1 MKPVYFFLGANS
13 EEGFFSH
20 YDQLLGGRLDD
31 LMILKGGPGCGKSTF
46 MRRVGAAMERAG
58 ERIVYINCSGD
69 PDSLDGAIFLDR
81 NAAIVDGTS
90 PHVLEPTYAVASER
104 YVDLT
109 RFYDVDAA
117 KARRAEIVALSDEY
131 RAHYRSAYRIL
142 RAMGEVERFYDVEVA
157 KARRAE
163 IIALSDEYRAHY
175 RSAYRILRAMG
186 EVESERRVAMH
197 AQMDFSKLRRRT
209 DGILARELH
218 GDGTGS
224 GRVDRVF
231 LGGVTHR
238 GKICRFDTV
247 EALCP
252 RIYAIIDSAG
262 LGNEMLETVVQAAQ
276 AKHFDII
283 ACPNPDRPRELHH
296 VLIPEKGLA
305 FITTNARNPYDGK
318 PYRRLRLDA
327 MAEEKLTRAQKAKL
341 RFTRRVEASL
351 LDEAVGALSDA
362 KKAHDALE
370 NAYHPCVDFEGVTAL
385 AEREINRL
393 LKQ

>member
-13 EEGFFSH
+13 EEGFFSL

-58 ERIVYINCSGD
+58 ERVVYINCSGD

-142 RAMGEVERFYDVEVA
+142 
-157 KARRAE
+157 
-163 IIALSDEYRAHY
+163 H
-175 RSAYRILRAMG
+175 AMG

-209 DGILARELH
+209 NGILARELR

-238 GKICRFDTV
+238 GEICRFDTV

-283 ACPNPDRPRELHH
+283 ACRESRPAAGAPSR
-296 VLIPEKGLA
+296 IDP
-305 FITTNARNPYDGK
+305 GK
-318 PYRRLRLDA
+318 RAGVYHN
-327 MAEEKLTRAQKAKL
+327 ERAQPV
-341 RFTRRVEASL
+341 RREALPPPASRR
-351 LDEAVGALSDA
+351 DGGGEAHARAEGEATLHA
-362 KKAHDALE
+362 
-370 NAYHPCVDFEGVTAL
+370 PRGGVTF
-385 AEREINRL
+385 R
-393 LKQ
+393 

>member
-1 MKPVYFFLGANS
+1 
-13 EEGFFSH
+13 
-20 YDQLLGGRLDD
+20 
-31 LMILKGGPGCGKSTF
+31 
-46 MRRVGAAMERAG
+46 
-58 ERIVYINCSGD
+58 
-69 PDSLDGAIFLDR
+69 
-81 NAAIVDGTS
+81 
-90 PHVLEPTYAVASER
+90 
-104 YVDLT
+104 
-109 RFYDVDAA
+109 
-117 KARRAEIVALSDEY
+117 
-131 RAHYRSAYRIL
+131 
-142 RAMGEVERFYDVEVA
+142 
-157 KARRAE
+157 
-163 IIALSDEYRAHY
+163 
-175 RSAYRILRAMG
+175 
-186 EVESERRVAMH
+186 MH

-209 DGILARELH
+209 NGILARELR
-218 GDGTGS
+218 GEGGGS

-238 GKICRFDTV
+238 GEICRFDTV

-283 ACPNPDRPRELHH
+283 ACPNPDRPQELQH

-318 PYRRLRLDA
+318 PDRRLRLDA

-341 RFTRRVEASL
+341 RFTHRVEASL

>member
-13 EEGFFSH
+13 EEGFFSL

-58 ERIVYINCSGD
+58 ERVVYINCSGD

-81 NAAIVDGTS
+81 NALSWTVPARMCS
-90 PHVLEPTYAVASER
+90 SRPTPVASER

-117 KARRAEIVALSDEY
+117 KARRAEIV
-131 RAHYRSAYRIL
+131 
-142 RAMGEVERFYDVEVA
+142 
-157 KARRAE
+157 
-163 IIALSDEYRAHY
+163 ALSDEYRAHY

-209 DGILARELH
+209 DGILARELR

-238 GKICRFDTV
+238 GEICRFDTV

-252 RIYAIIDSAG
+252 RIYAIIDSVG

-305 FITTNARNPYDGK
+305 FITTNARNPYGGK
-318 PYRRLRLDA
+318 PTAALRLDA

-351 LDEAVGALSDA
+351 LDEAVSALSDA

-370 NAYHPCVDFEGVTAL
+370 SAYHPCVDFEGATAL
-385 AEREINRL
+385 AEEEIKRL

>member
-1 MKPVYFFLGANS
+1 MPSNT
-13 EEGFFSH
+13 
-20 YDQLLGGRLDD
+20 R
-31 LMILKGGPGCGKSTF
+31 
-46 MRRVGAAMERAG
+46 
-58 ERIVYINCSGD
+58 GD
-69 PDSLDGAIFLDR
+69 AVSLCYTA
-81 NAAIVDGTS
+81 
-90 PHVLEPTYAVASER
+90 HVLEPTYAVASER

-142 RAMGEVERFYDVEVA
+142 RAMGEVE
-157 KARRAE
+157 
-163 IIALSDEYRAHY
+163 
-175 RSAYRILRAMG
+175 
-186 EVESERRVAMH
+186 SERRVAVH

-209 DGILARELH
+209 DGILARELR
-218 GDGTGS
+218 GEGTGS
-224 GRVDRVF
+224 GRVDRIF

-238 GKICRFDTV
+238 GEICRFDTV

-305 FITTNARNPYDGK
+305 FITTNVRNPYDGK

-351 LDEAVGALSDA
+351 LDEAVSALSNA

-370 NAYHPCVDFEGVTAL
+370 SAYHPCVDFEGATAL
-385 AEREINRL
+385 AEKEIKRL

>member
-1 MKPVYFFLGANS
+1 M
-13 EEGFFSH
+13 
-20 YDQLLGGRLDD
+20 
-31 LMILKGGPGCGKSTF
+31 
-46 MRRVGAAMERAG
+46 
-58 ERIVYINCSGD
+58 
-69 PDSLDGAIFLDR
+69 
-81 NAAIVDGTS
+81 
-90 PHVLEPTYAVASER
+90 LEPTYAVASER

-142 RAMGEVERFYDVEVA
+142 RAMGEVE
-157 KARRAE
+157 
-163 IIALSDEYRAHY
+163 
-175 RSAYRILRAMG
+175 
-186 EVESERRVAMH
+186 SERRVAMH

-209 DGILARELH
+209 DGILARELR
-218 GDGTGS
+218 GEGGGS
-224 GRVDRVF
+224 GRVDRAF

-238 GKICRFDTV
+238 GEICRFDTV

-327 MAEEKLTRAQKAKL
+327 MAEEKLTRAQKAKRLLHGSESKGIKGEAHARAEGEAALHPPRGGVAL
-341 RFTRRVEASL
+341 RRGSER
-351 LDEAVGALSDA
+351 AVGCQESARRAGIRISSLRGFRGGHCA
-362 KKAHDALE
+362 
-370 NAYHPCVDFEGVTAL
+370 CR
-385 AEREINRL
+385 ERN
-393 LKQ
+393 

>member
-1 MKPVYFFLGANS
+1 MQPLHFFLGANS
-13 EEGFFSH
+13 EEGFFSL

-69 PDSLDGAIFLDR
+69 PDSLDAAIFLDR

-90 PHVLEPTYAVASER
+90 PHVLEPT
-104 YVDLT
+104 
-109 RFYDVDAA
+109 
-117 KARRAEIVALSDEY
+117 
-131 RAHYRSAYRIL
+131 
-142 RAMGEVERFYDVEVA
+142 
-157 KARRAE
+157 
-163 IIALSDEYRAHY
+163 Y

-209 DGILARELH
+209 DGILARELR
-218 GDGTGS
+218 GEGGGS
-224 GRVDRVF
+224 GRVDRAF

-238 GKICRFDTV
+238 GEICRFDTV

>member
-13 EEGFFSH
+13 EEGFFSL

-46 MRRVGAAMERAG
+46 MRRMGAAMERVG
-58 ERIVYINCSGD
+58 ERVVYINCSGD
-69 PDSLDGAIFLDR
+69 PDSLDGVILLDR

-117 KARRAEIVALSDEY
+117 KS
-131 RAHYRSAYRIL
+131 
-142 RAMGEVERFYDVEVA
+142 
-157 KARRAE
+157 RRAE
-163 IIALSDEYRAHY
+163 IIVLSDEYRAHY

-186 EVESERRVAMH
+186 EVESERRAAIH
-197 AQMDFSKLRRRT
+197 AQMDFLKLRRRT
-209 DGILARELH
+209 NGILSRELR
-218 GDGTGS
+218 GEGSGS
-224 GRVDRVF
+224 GRIDRVF

-238 GKICRFDTV
+238 GEICRFDTV

-252 RIYAIIDSAG
+252 RIYALIDSAG
-262 LGNEMLETVVQAAQ
+262 LGNEMLETIVQAAQ
-276 AKHFDII
+276 EKKFDVI
-283 ACPNPDRPRELHH
+283 ACPNPDRPQELHH

-305 FITTNARNPYDGK
+305 FITTNARIPYEGK

-341 RFTRRVEASL
+341 RFIRRVEVLL
-351 LDEAVGALSDA
+351 LDEAVSALSDA

-370 NAYHPCVDFEGVTAL
+370 NAYHPCVDYEGVTAL
-385 AEREINRL
+385 AEREINRM

>member
-13 EEGFFSH
+13 EEGFFSL

-46 MRRVGAAMERAG
+46 MRRMGAAMERAG
-58 ERIVYINCSGD
+58 ERVVYINCSGD
-69 PDSLDGAIFLDR
+69 PDSLDAAIFLDR

-142 RAMGEVERFYDVEVA
+142 RGE
-157 KARRAE
+157 
-163 IIALSDEYRAHY
+163 
-175 RSAYRILRAMG
+175 G
-186 EVESERRVAMH
+186 
-197 AQMDFSKLRRRT
+197 
-209 DGILARELH
+209 G
-218 GDGTGS
+218 GS
-224 GRVDRVF
+224 GRVDRAF

-238 GKICRFDTV
+238 GEICRFDTV

-351 LDEAVGALSDA
+351 LDEAVGALSNA

-370 NAYHPCVDFEGVTAL
+370 SAYHPCVDFEGATAL
-385 AEREINRL
+385 AEKEIKRL

>member
-1 MKPVYFFLGANS
+1 M
-13 EEGFFSH
+13 
-20 YDQLLGGRLDD
+20 
-31 LMILKGGPGCGKSTF
+31 
-46 MRRVGAAMERAG
+46 
-58 ERIVYINCSGD
+58 
-69 PDSLDGAIFLDR
+69 
-81 NAAIVDGTS
+81 
-90 PHVLEPTYAVASER
+90 
-104 YVDLT
+104 
-109 RFYDVDAA
+109 
-117 KARRAEIVALSDEY
+117 
-131 RAHYRSAYRIL
+131 
-142 RAMGEVERFYDVEVA
+142 
-157 KARRAE
+157 
-163 IIALSDEYRAHY
+163 
-175 RSAYRILRAMG
+175 
-186 EVESERRVAMH
+186 
-197 AQMDFSKLRRRT
+197 
-209 DGILARELH
+209 
-218 GDGTGS
+218 
-224 GRVDRVF
+224 
-231 LGGVTHR
+231 THR
-238 GKICRFDTV
+238 GEICRFDTV

-305 FITTNARNPYDGK
+305 FITTNARNPYGGK

-351 LDEAVGALSDA
+351 LDEAVSALSDT

-370 NAYHPCVDFEGVTAL
+370 NAYHPCVDFESVTAL

>member
-1 MKPVYFFLGANS
+1 MQPFHLFLGANS
-13 EEGFFSH
+13 GEGFYSL
-20 YDQLLGGRLDD
+20 YDQLLNGRFDD

-46 MRRVGAAMERAG
+46 MRRLGAAMEHAG
-58 ERIVYINCSGD
+58 ERVVYINCSGD

-90 PHVLEPTYAVASER
+90 PHVLEPTYAVANER
-104 YVDLT
+104 YADLT
-109 RFYDVDAA
+109 RFYDVEA
-117 KARRAEIVALSDEY
+117 
-131 RAHYRSAYRIL
+131 
-142 RAMGEVERFYDVEVA
+142 A

-186 EVESERRVAMH
+186 EVESERRTAMH
-197 AQMDFSKLRRRT
+197 AQMDFLKLRRRAN
-209 DGILARELH
+209 GILTRELR
-218 GDGTGS
+218 GEGNGS
-224 GRVDRVF
+224 GRVDRAF

-238 GKICRFDTV
+238 GEICRFDTV

-252 RIYAIIDSAG
+252 RIYALIDSAG
-262 LGNEMLETVVQAAQ
+262 LGNEMLETIVQTARE
-276 AKHFDII
+276 KHFDVI
-283 ACPNPDRPRELHH
+283 ACPNPDRPQELHH

-305 FITTNARNPYDGK
+305 FITTNARIPYEGK
-318 PYRRLRLDA
+318 PCRRLRLDA
-327 MAEEKLTRAQKAKL
+327 MAEETLTRAQKAKL

-351 LDEAVGALSDA
+351 LDEAVAALSDA

-370 NAYHPCVDFEGVTAL
+370 SVYHPCVDFNGVTAL
-385 AEREINRL
+385 AEREINRI